1 MGKYILEQSGS
12 YNWMAIFALIT
23 FFVVFIVAVFMLLR
37 KNDALMKH
45 MQSLPLEDDETII
58 K

>member
-23 FFVVFIVAVFMLLR
+23 FFVVFIVAIFMLLR
-37 KNDALMKH
+37 KNDPLMKH

-58 K
+58 N